1 MTSGVRSTGGTR
13 VPPVDRVERTVLDN
27 GLRVLTDSAPER
39 ASVSLAA
46 WVGVGSRDASDELAG
61 ASHFLEHLLFKGTA
75 ERDARAIALAVDG
88 VGGDMNAFTANEHTA
103 FYASVPASDADMA
116 IDLLL
121 DVLERPLLAES
132 ELEAERHVILEEL
145 AAAQE
150 DPDDQ
155 ASVGLF
161 EALFPGHPLGRET
174 LGTPESIRSITRAD
188 VAGFFE
194 HWYQPANL
202 VVAGAGNID
211 HSRLLAEVQ
220 SRFGARPTGERPQ
233 RESPSSIVT
242 PHVFLERPV
251 ELTHLAVGWRTNG
264 ATSEDRYAL
273 AVLNHV
279 FGGGPSSILFQ
290 EIREARGLTYSVGS
304 ELSQHRDVGALSVHC
319 ATLAQQG
326 PQLLALIEELAG
338 RLASNGIDSETLAHA
353 KGAMRGGMV
362 MGFESVVSRMT
373 RLAAGETIIGK
384 VTAVEEHLERIEAV
398 TTADVERVA
407 ATLFGSPRAVSVVGP
422 ADFS

>member
-1 MTSGVRSTGGTR
+1 M
-13 VPPVDRVERTVLDN
+13 LDN
-27 GLRVLTDSAPER
+27 GLRVLTDPAPER

-46 WVGVGSRDASDELAG
+46 WVAGAGSRDESDELAG

-88 VGGDMNAFTANEHTA
+88 VGGDMNAFFTANEHT
-103 FYASVPASDADMA
+103 
-116 IDLLL
+116 
-121 DVLERPLLAES
+121 VLRERARQRR
-132 ELEAERHVILEEL
+132 RHGDRSSARRARTSAVGRIR
-145 AAAQE
+145 ARSRTSR
-150 DPDDQ
+150 DPRGARSGSGGSGDQ

-161 EALFPGHPLGRET
+161 EALFPGHPWDET
-174 LGTPESIRSITRAD
+174 LGTLESIRSITRAD

-338 RLASNGIDSETLAHA
+338 RLASNGIDGETLAHA

>member
-1 MTSGVRSTGGTR
+1 M
-13 VPPVDRVERTVLDN
+13 DRVERTVLDN

-46 WVGVGSRDASDELAG
+46 WVGVGSRDESDELAG

-161 EALFPGHPLGRET
+161 EALFPDHPLGRET
-174 LGTPESIRSITRAD
+174 LGTPESIR
-188 VAGFFE
+188 
-194 HWYQPANL
+194 
-202 VVAGAGNID
+202 
-211 HSRLLAEVQ
+211 
-220 SRFGARPTGERPQ
+220 
-233 RESPSSIVT
+233 
-242 PHVFLERPV
+242 
-251 ELTHLAVGWRTNG
+251 
-264 ATSEDRYAL
+264 
-273 AVLNHV
+273 
-279 FGGGPSSILFQ
+279 
-290 EIREARGLTYSVGS
+290 
-304 ELSQHRDVGALSVHC
+304 
-319 ATLAQQG
+319 
-326 PQLLALIEELAG
+326 
-338 RLASNGIDSETLAHA
+338 
-353 KGAMRGGMV
+353 
-362 MGFESVVSRMT
+362 
-373 RLAAGETIIGK
+373 
-384 VTAVEEHLERIEAV
+384 
-398 TTADVERVA
+398 
-407 ATLFGSPRAVSVVGP
+407 
-422 ADFS
+422 